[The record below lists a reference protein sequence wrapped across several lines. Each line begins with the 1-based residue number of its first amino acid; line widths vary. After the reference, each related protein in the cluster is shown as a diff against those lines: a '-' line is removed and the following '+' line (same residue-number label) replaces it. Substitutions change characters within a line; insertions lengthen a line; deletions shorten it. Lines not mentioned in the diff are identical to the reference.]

1 MAERKKSTTNPQ
13 THTKTLSEEGA
24 GSFFF
29 VVLIKQQQ
37 QYKYGGILLSFLP
50 SSCAAQSLHD

>member
-29 VVLIKQQQ
+29 VLLIKQQQ
-37 QYKYGGILLSFLP
+37 QHKYDGILLSFLP
-50 SSCAAQSLHD
+50 SFLLCCSLPS